1 MGISLPGEPNPAS
14 YEAALLMEF
23 SVPMKTLVKWTAAL
37 LLSAAL
43 CFGSSSAQSTAKPKE
58 SSAKQV
64 ASSKSSKSGKA
75 RVGSRK
81 GKRTKK
87 TSWRR
92 GQQKMDSERA
102 RQVQTALIR
111 EHYLTGEPTGVWDQR
126 SQNAM
131 VRFQAAN
138 GWQTKVVPDSRALI
152 KLGLGPS
159 NDHLLNPE
167 SAMTSPLQP
176 TAEHIPPT
184 STIDHSA
191 PTSTPISPVSTPSPE
206 PVSNPQK

>member
-1 MGISLPGEPNPAS
+1 
-14 YEAALLMEF
+14 MEL
-23 SVPMKTLVKWTAAL
+23 SVPMKILLKLVAAL
-37 LLSAAL
+37 LLTAAV
-43 CFGSSSAQSTAKPKE
+43 CFGSGDAQSAAKPKQD
-58 SSAKQV
+58 SVKAV
-64 ASSKSSKSGKA
+64 ASTKSSKSGKA

-111 EHYLTGEPTGVWDQR
+111 EHYLTGEPTGVWDQK

-138 GWQTKVVPDSRALI
+138 GWQTKVIPDSRALI

-191 PTSTPISPVSTPSPE
+191 PTSTPISPVSPPGPE
-206 PVSNPQK
+206 PVSDPQK